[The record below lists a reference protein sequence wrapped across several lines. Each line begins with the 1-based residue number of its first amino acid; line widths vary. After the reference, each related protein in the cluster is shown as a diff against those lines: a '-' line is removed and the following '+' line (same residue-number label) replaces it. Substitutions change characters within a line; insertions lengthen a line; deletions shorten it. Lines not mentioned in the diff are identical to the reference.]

1 MENDYEYH
9 TAQASHTLYAYPYV
23 MNVNYI
29 YTPTYPRTRNL
40 VKYPLK
46 GSEQATI
53 KTPIFIVNASIRSA
67 KNTYLQSE
75 YRHSQNSSSIDD
87 IYPIAVRYADIDRN
101 IFLVER
107 PPFKVPIDF
116 YSSKKYNAKIPS
128 YLKGRSIWIPW
139 SLFAVNLN
147 NDLDQIH
154 TGLYYNNKS
163 IDSLDDVVVRAY
175 TPNVFMDARICFG
188 NTFHSFLQRINSGD
202 LKYNISNVY
211 NYLFNDYFHQWNLD
225 ISPPITTWCFDWM
238 KKNGIFDRIKDTEN
252 PKKVHKYFYNFHYWM
267 RHRKLAWPFILYS
280 LSFLSFE
287 ESMQFLG
294 DYKDY
299 VWAPYKDQEDHHEY
313 YPTYST
319 TNAAKPVRNIIE
331 MLYYQ
336 DRRSLENARENSSS
350 FDLDCSTIIYN
361 SWGRF
366 VNDTLEY
373 DNFTLE
379 VPYKITI
386 VDHPTMLALPT
397 KDSVNLASMINESNI
412 TNMIYARFVSDLEKA
427 VERLKINN
435 SQEAYIDYLNLD
447 TLFGFNSNNGSNV
460 DHTHLFNDFNMI
472 LSNLALDNEI
482 KLSYNDLAK
491 DGSAHVGVN

>member
-23 MNVNYI
+23 INVNYI
-29 YTPTYPRTRNL
+29 YTPSYPRTRNII
-40 VKYPLK
+40 KYPLK
-46 GSEQATI
+46 ESEQPTI

-67 KNTYLQSE
+67 KKTYLESE
-75 YRHSQNSSSIDD
+75 YNSSENCPSIDH
-87 IYPIAVRYADIDRN
+87 IYPIAVRYADVDRN

-116 YSSKKYNAKIPS
+116 YISKKYNAKVPS

-154 TGLYYNNKS
+154 TGLYYNDKS

-202 LKYNISNVY
+202 LKYDISSVY

-225 ISPPITTWCFDWM
+225 ISPSITHWCFDWM
-238 KKNGIFDRIKDTEN
+238 RHRGIFDRIKNTEH
-252 PKKVHKYFYNFHYWM
+252 PKRVHKHFYKFNYWI
-267 RHRKLAWPFILYS
+267 RYRSLSWSFILYS

-287 ESMQFLG
+287 ESMQFLC
-294 DYKDY
+294 DYKDH
-299 VWAPYKDQEDHHEY
+299 VWIPREDENH
-313 YPTYST
+313 YPV
-319 TNAAKPVRNIIE
+319 TNSAKPVKNIIE
-331 MLYYQ
+331 MLYYENKY
-336 DRRSLENARENSSS
+336 RSMQNTRQNDFSP
-350 FDLDCSTIIYN
+350 DLDCSAIIYN

-366 VNDTLEY
+366 VNDSLEY
-373 DNFTLE
+373 DNSTIE

-386 VDHPTMLALPT
+386 VDHPVMLSTPT
-397 KDSVNLASMINESNI
+397 KDSVNLASMINQSNI
-412 TNMIYARFVSDLEKA
+412 TNMIYMRFVSDLVKA
-427 VERLKINN
+427 ADQLKNDS
-435 SQEAYIDYLNLD
+435 SQEDHIAYFNLD
-447 TLFGFNSNNGSNV
+447 TLFGFNNNRF
-460 DHTHLFNDFNMI
+460 DHTHLLNDFNAIM
-472 LSNLALDNEI
+472 LDLAAANEI
-482 KLSYNDLAK
+482 KLSYNDLVK
-491 DGSAHVGVN
+491 KGSAHVGAD